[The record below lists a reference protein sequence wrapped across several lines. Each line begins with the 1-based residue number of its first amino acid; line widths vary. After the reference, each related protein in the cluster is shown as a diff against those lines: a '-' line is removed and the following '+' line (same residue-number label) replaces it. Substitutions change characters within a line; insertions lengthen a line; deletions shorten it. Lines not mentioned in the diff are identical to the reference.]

1 MKKIY
6 TNYFRILNIKKEGK
20 TIMRTKNKTIKILLA
35 VAFMFTAFL
44 MMENTVRAKTKRST
58 YRTINGI
65 YNSDGTID
73 TADGY
78 CWKVRKESYA
88 YPGTTPVTVKFN
100 THRTKDK
107 LDDSIIKI
115 VAKDRNIQLVND
127 YIRHEYDLN
136 AYKVKY
142 ISTRKLTDKM
152 IRERAVKHTI
162 YVEIIKSVSAGG
174 RHGTYENY
182 YIAYNK
188 RVRKGKHVTSYCVWN
203 PCNSYCDDVEAVAD
217 NGKIR

>member
-1 MKKIY
+1 MIQIQ
-6 TNYFRILNIKKEGK
+6 NKKEGK
-20 TIMRTKNKTIKILLA
+20 NTMRTKQNKTIKILLA
-35 VAFMFTAFL
+35 VALMFTAFL
-44 MMENTVRAKTKRST
+44 MLGNTVHAKTKKKHVT

-188 RVRKGKHVTSYCVWN
+188 RVRKGKHVTSYCIWN

>member
-1 MKKIY
+1 MIQIQ
-6 TNYFRILNIKKEGK
+6 NKKEGK
-20 TIMRTKNKTIKILLA
+20 NTMRTKQNKTIKILLA
-35 VAFMFTAFL
+35 VALMFTAFL
-44 MMENTVRAKTKRST
+44 MLGNTVHAKTKKKHVT

>member
-1 MKKIY
+1 MK
-6 TNYFRILNIKKEGK
+6 IKQ
-20 TIMRTKNKTIKILLA
+20 NKTIKILLA
-35 VAFMFTAFL
+35 VAFMFTVFL
-44 MMENTVRAKTKRST
+44 MLENTIHAKTKRNT
-58 YRTINGI
+58 CRTINGI

-73 TADGY
+73 TVDGN

-88 YPGTTPVTVKFN
+88 YPGTTVVTVKFN
-100 THRTKDK
+100 THGTRNK
-107 LDDSIIKI
+107 LDDSIVKI
-115 VAKDRNIQLVND
+115 TAKNKNIQLVND

-142 ISTRKLTDKM
+142 INTGKLTDKM
-152 IRERAVKHTI
+152 IRERATRHTI

-174 RHGTYENY
+174 SHGTYEKNY

-188 RVRKGKHVTSYCVWN
+188 RVCKRKHVTSYCIWN
-203 PCNSYCDDVEAVAD
+203 PCNAYCDDVEAVAD

>member
-1 MKKIY
+1 
-6 TNYFRILNIKKEGK
+6 
-20 TIMRTKNKTIKILLA
+20 MRTKQNKTIKILLA
-35 VAFMFTAFL
+35 VALMFTAFL
-44 MMENTVRAKTKRST
+44 MLGNTVHAKTKKKHVT

-88 YPGTTPVTVKFN
+88 YSGTTPVTVKFN

>member
-1 MKKIY
+1 
-6 TNYFRILNIKKEGK
+6 
-20 TIMRTKNKTIKILLA
+20 MRTKQNKTIKILLA
-35 VAFMFTAFL
+35 VALMFTAFL
-44 MMENTVRAKTKRST
+44 MLGNTVHAKTKKKHVT

-73 TADGY
+73 TTDGY

>member
-1 MKKIY
+1 MK
-6 TNYFRILNIKKEGK
+6 IKQ
-20 TIMRTKNKTIKILLA
+20 NKTIKIILA
-35 VAFMFTAFL
+35 VALMFTAFL
-44 MMENTVRAKTKRST
+44 MLENTVHAKTKRNT
-58 YRTINGI
+58 YRNISGI

-73 TADGY
+73 TVDGMV
-78 CWKVRKESYA
+78 WKVRKESYA
-88 YPGTTPVTVKFN
+88 YPGTTLVTVKFA
-100 THRTKDK
+100 THGTRNK
-107 LDDSIIKI
+107 LDDSIVKI
-115 VAKDRNIQLVND
+115 TAKDRNIQLIND
-127 YIRHEYDLN
+127 YIRRNYDLN

-142 ISTRKLTDKM
+142 ISTNKLTDKM

-174 RHGTYENY
+174 KHGTYGKNY

-203 PCNSYCDDVEAVAD
+203 PCNSYCDDVEAIAD

>member
-1 MKKIY
+1 
-6 TNYFRILNIKKEGK
+6 
-20 TIMRTKNKTIKILLA
+20 MRTKQNKTIKILLA

-44 MMENTVRAKTKRST
+44 MLENTIHAKTKRST

-65 YNSDGTID
+65 YNADGTID
-73 TADGY
+73 TADGN
-78 CWKVRKESYA
+78 CWKVCKESYA
-88 YPGTTPVTVKFN
+88 YPGTTLVTVKFN
-100 THRTKDK
+100 THGTRNK
-107 LDDSIIKI
+107 LDDSIVKI
-115 VAKDRNIQLVND
+115 TAKNRNIQLAND
-127 YIRHEYDLN
+127 YIRKNYDLN

-142 ISTRKLTDKM
+142 ISTGKLTDKM

-174 RHGTYENY
+174 KHGTYGKGY
-182 YIAYNK
+182 YLAYNK

-203 PCNSYCDDVEAVAD
+203 PCNSYCDDVEAIAD

>member
-1 MKKIY
+1 MMIQIQ
-6 TNYFRILNIKKEGK
+6 NKKEGK
-20 TIMRTKNKTIKILLA
+20 NTMRTKQNKTIKILLA
-35 VAFMFTAFL
+35 VALMFTAFL
-44 MMENTVRAKTKRST
+44 MLGNTVHAKTKKKHVT

-115 VAKDRNIQLVND
+115 VAKNRNIQLVND
-127 YIRHEYDLN
+127 YIRRNYDLN

-142 ISTRKLTDKM
+142 INTRKLTDKM

-174 RHGTYENY
+174 RHGTYGKNY

-188 RVRKGKHVTSYCVWN
+188 RVRK
-203 PCNSYCDDVEAVAD
+203 
-217 NGKIR
+217 

>member
-1 MKKIY
+1 MK
-6 TNYFRILNIKKEGK
+6 
-20 TIMRTKNKTIKILLA
+20 TKQNKTIKILLA
-35 VAFMFTAFL
+35 VALMFTAFL
-44 MMENTVRAKTKRST
+44 IFGNTVHAKTKRST

-88 YPGTTPVTVKFN
+88 YPGTTVVTVK
-100 THRTKDK
+100 
-107 LDDSIIKI
+107 
-115 VAKDRNIQLVND
+115 
-127 YIRHEYDLN
+127 
-136 AYKVKY
+136 
-142 ISTRKLTDKM
+142 LTDRM
-152 IRERAVKHTI
+152 IRERATRHTI

-174 RHGTYENY
+174 RHGTYGKNY

-203 PCNSYCDDVEAVAD
+203 PCNAYCDDVEAVAD

>member
-1 MKKIY
+1 
-6 TNYFRILNIKKEGK
+6 
-20 TIMRTKNKTIKILLA
+20 MRTKQNKTIKILLA

-44 MMENTVRAKTKRST
+44 MLENTIHAKTKKKHVT

-115 VAKDRNIQLVND
+115 VAKDRNIQLIND

>member
-1 MKKIY
+1 MK
-6 TNYFRILNIKKEGK
+6 
-20 TIMRTKNKTIKILLA
+20 TKQNKTIKILLA
-35 VAFMFTAFL
+35 VALMFTAFL
-44 MMENTVRAKTKRST
+44 IFGNTVHAKTKRST

-88 YPGTTPVTVKFN
+88 YPGTTLATIKFN
-100 THRTKDK
+100 THRTKNK
-107 LDDSIIKI
+107 LDDSIVKI
-115 VAKDRNIQLVND
+115 TAKNRNIQIVND
-127 YIRHEYDLN
+127 YIRKNYDLN

-142 ISTRKLTDKM
+142 ISTGKLTDRM
-152 IRERAVKHTI
+152 IRERATRHTI

-174 RHGTYENY
+174 SHGTYGKNY

>member
-1 MKKIY
+1 
-6 TNYFRILNIKKEGK
+6 
-20 TIMRTKNKTIKILLA
+20 
-35 VAFMFTAFL
+35 MFTAFL
-44 MMENTVRAKTKRST
+44 MMENTVHAKTKRST

-88 YPGTTPVTVKFN
+88 YPGTTVVTVKFN
-100 THRTKDK
+100 THGTRNK
-107 LDDSIIKI
+107 LDDSIVKI
-115 VAKDRNIQLVND
+115 TAKNKNVQLVND
-127 YIRHEYDLN
+127 YIRRNYDLN

-142 ISTRKLTDKM
+142 ISTGKLTDKM
-152 IRERAVKHTI
+152 IRERATRHTI

-174 RHGTYENY
+174 RHGTYGKNY

-188 RVRKGKHVTSYCVWN
+188 RVRKGKHITSYCVWN
-203 PCNSYCDDVEAVAD
+203 PCNSYCDDVEVVAD

>member
-20 TIMRTKNKTIKILLA
+20 NTMRTKQNKTIKILLA
-35 VAFMFTAFL
+35 VALMFTAFL
-44 MMENTVRAKTKRST
+44 MMENTVHAKTKRST

-73 TADGY
+73 TADGS

-88 YPGTTPVTVKFN
+88 YPETTVVTVKFN
-100 THRTKDK
+100 THGTRNK
-107 LDDSIIKI
+107 LDDSIVKI
-115 VAKDRNIQLVND
+115 NAKNKNIQLVND
-127 YIRHEYDLN
+127 YIRHEYDLK
-136 AYKVKY
+136 AYRVKY
-142 ISTRKLTDKM
+142 ISTGKLTDKM

-174 RHGTYENY
+174 KHGTY
-182 YIAYNK
+182 
-188 RVRKGKHVTSYCVWN
+188 GSM
-203 PCNSYCDDVEAVAD
+203 
-217 NGKIR
+217 

>member
-1 MKKIY
+1 
-6 TNYFRILNIKKEGK
+6 
-20 TIMRTKNKTIKILLA
+20 MRTKNKTIKILLA
-35 VAFMFTAFL
+35 VALMFTAFL
-44 MMENTVRAKTKRST
+44 MMENTVRARTKRST

-65 YNSDGTID
+65 YNVDGTID
-73 TADGY
+73 TVDGY

-88 YPGTTPVTVKFN
+88 YPGTTVVTVKFN
-100 THRTKDK
+100 THRTKNK
-107 LDDSIIKI
+107 LDDSIVKI
-115 VAKDRNIQLVND
+115 TAKNKNIQLVND

-136 AYKVKY
+136 AYRVKY
-142 ISTRKLTDKM
+142 ISTGKLTDKM

-174 RHGTYENY
+174 KHGTYGKDY

-188 RVRKGKHVTSYCVWN
+188 RVRKGKHITNYCVWN

>member
-1 MKKIY
+1 
-6 TNYFRILNIKKEGK
+6 
-20 TIMRTKNKTIKILLA
+20 MRTKQNKTIKILLA
-35 VAFMFTAFL
+35 VELMFTAFL
-44 MMENTVRAKTKRST
+44 MLGNTVHAKTKKKHVT

-115 VAKDRNIQLVND
+115 VAKNRNIQLVND
-127 YIRHEYDLN
+127 YIRRNYDLN

-142 ISTRKLTDKM
+142 INTRKLTDKM

-174 RHGTYENY
+174 RHGTYGKNY

>member
-73 TADGY
+73 TVDGY
-78 CWKVRKESYA
+78 CWKVRKGSYA
-88 YPGTTPVTVKFN
+88 YPGTTVVTVKFN
-100 THRTKDK
+100 THGTRNK

-136 AYKVKY
+136 AYKVS
-142 ISTRKLTDKM
+142 ISAL
-152 IRERAVKHTI
+152 
-162 YVEIIKSVSAGG
+162 
-174 RHGTYENY
+174 EN
-182 YIAYNK
+182 
-188 RVRKGKHVTSYCVWN
+188 
-203 PCNSYCDDVEAVAD
+203 
-217 NGKIR
+217 

>member
-73 TADGY
+73 TVETRLTA
-78 CWKVRKESYA
+78 
-88 YPGTTPVTVKFN
+88 TVGKFARD
-100 THRTKDK
+100 HMP
-107 LDDSIIKI
+107 
-115 VAKDRNIQLVND
+115 IQGLP
-127 YIRHEYDLN
+127 L
-136 AYKVKY
+136 
-142 ISTRKLTDKM
+142 
-152 IRERAVKHTI
+152 
-162 YVEIIKSVSAGG
+162 
-174 RHGTYENY
+174 
-182 YIAYNK
+182 
-188 RVRKGKHVTSYCVWN
+188 
-203 PCNSYCDDVEAVAD
+203 
-217 NGKIR
+217 